1 MGETSKDPSGHLDL
15 AHLQA
20 MTGGDVGLAVEV
32 LDIFRGQADAWGR
45 LLDPR
50 AEAEQWADAAHTL
63 KGAALSIGAGRL
75 AAICAQTETLGRG
88 DPVSPAHASLALNDL
103 RNELNAVR
111 ESVARLAHTLSVAG
125 AFRASNASNS

>member
-1 MGETSKDPSGHLDL
+1 MGETSAHPSGQLDL

-32 LDIFRGQADAWGR
+32 LEIFKGQADTWGR

-50 AEAEQWADAAHTL
+50 ADAGQWADAAHTL

-75 AAICAQTETLGRG
+75 AAICAETEALGRG
-88 DPVSPAHASLALNDL
+88 GPVSPARASLALNDL
-103 RNELNAVR
+103 REELNVVR
-111 ESVARLAHTLSVAG
+111 ESVARLAHTLSVSG